1 MRTIAIVLVAACGAT
16 TRSPQTPAGSRGMHA
31 SEHLEAARQQDE
43 YAAQQGRYPDIRP
56 DATGRVD
63 QPIGMPWR
71 WSWDAG
77 VDHERL
83 AALHR
88 TAAAEIHAAYDE
100 ACAGKTSAEI
110 EISPLQRYG
119 IGGSN
124 TADGVTLFLSPE
136 AGPPE
141 RLLADIRCHR
151 AWMML
156 APSNMDTCPLDLAGL
171 RIDATGDAGGVTVT
185 LSVHEP
191 SLVPELQRRAAH
203 DLEAPTSSRVR

>member
-16 TRSPQTPAGSRGMHA
+16 THSPQTPAGSRGLRA

-43 YAAQQGRYPDIRP
+43 FAAQQGRYPDVRP

-63 QPIGMPWR
+63 QPIGNPWR

-83 AALHR
+83 AAIHR

-100 ACAGKTSAEI
+100 ACAGKTYAEI
-110 EISPLQRYG
+110 ATSPLQRYG
-119 IGGSN
+119 RGGTN

-156 APSNMDTCPLDLAGL
+156 APSNMETCPLDLAGL
-171 RIDATGDAGGVTVT
+171 HIDASGDASGATVT
-185 LSVHEP
+185 LSVH
-191 SLVPELQRRAAH
+191 
-203 DLEAPTSSRVR
+203 